1 MATAR
6 KIAAGGD
13 PSAVGVASTP
23 IDSAAESTATSTE
36 QASAPSVP
44 KIYTAL
50 AKANKMIGSVTKSR
64 VNTQQN
70 FNFRGIDDVY
80 NELHHVLANCEIF
93 IIPEVMSSEV
103 TERVTRSNST
113 LLFTRATIR
122 HHFTTS
128 DGSSVTTTT
137 VGEAMDSA
145 DKGMNKAMSISLK
158 YALLQLFTIP
168 TREEKDTEAHNYELA
183 PNPQAAKAELSP
195 NPQAAKAESDAEH
208 LKNVEQATNQLANA
222 TSLENLKEIFTSLSD
237 EMKNDRAVR
246 SEANRLKSIFQEK
259 EGKQ

>member
-13 PSAVGVASTP
+13 HSAVGVDATP

-93 IIPEVMSSEV
+93 IIPEVMSFEV

-168 TREEKDTEAHNYELA
+168 TREEKDTEAHSYELA
-183 PNPQAAKAELSP
+183 PNPQAA
-195 NPQAAKAESDAEH
+195 NAESDAEH
-208 LKNVEQATNQLANA
+208 LSKVEQATNQLAGA
-222 TSLENLKEIFTSLSD
+222 SSLEELREKFTSLSD

>member
-13 PSAVGVASTP
+13 PSAVGVDATP
-23 IDSAAESTATSTE
+23 IDSAAESAATSTEKEE

-93 IIPEVMSSEV
+93 IIPEVMSFEV
-103 TERVTRSNST
+103 TERVTRNNST

-183 PNPQAAKAELSP
+183 PNPQAAKAEP
-195 NPQAAKAESDAEH
+195 DAEY
-208 LKNVEQATNQLANA
+208 LSKVEQATNKLAEA
-222 TSLENLKEIFTSLSD
+222 SSLEGLKEAFISLSE

-246 SEANRLKSIFQEK
+246 LEANRLKSIFKEK

>member
-13 PSAVGVASTP
+13 PSAVGVDATP
-23 IDSAAESTATSTE
+23 IDSAAEIAATSTE

-64 VNTQQN
+64 VNAQQG

-93 IIPEVMSSEV
+93 IIPEVMSFEV

-168 TREEKDTEAHNYELA
+168 TREEKDPEANSYELA
-183 PNPQAAKAELSP
+183 PNPQAAKAES
-195 NPQAAKAESDAEH
+195 EAEH
-208 LKNVEQATNQLANA
+208 LSKVEQATNQLAGA
-222 TSLENLKEIFTSLSD
+222 SSLEELREKFTSLSD

-259 EGKQ
+259 KGKK